1 MFQMRETVRKQYAFH
16 AQHALWVSRRLRLRL
31 RGGGIHA
38 GFSDK
43 FDIDGHE
50 YTQIQ
55 AINEMLRLLEEILK
69 SDGFYDKKQAEMEH
83 RVALIWAEVLPA
95 MWW

>member
-1 MFQMRETVRKQYAFH
+1 MYKKEASKVVNLSFH
-16 AQHALWVSRRLRLRL
+16 
-31 RGGGIHA
+31 
-38 GFSDK
+38 K

-55 AINEMLRLLEEILK
+55 AIDEMLRLLEETLK
-69 SDGFYDKKQAEMEH
+69 SDGLYDKKQAEMEH